1 MPSTGREDD
10 EGLPRVCMMFGRA
23 RCGTTVFRSMLSTH
37 PEVQNRPEI
46 FNSGESYFRY
56 LESRFRD
63 DPALCQP
70 EHSLDLFRGYVEEA
84 RGDHRGSQVL
94 LLDVKR
100 ECLHVVYRA
109 WQPVRSVPAVIE
121 ETRLQGWHALHVT
134 RRNHLRRLVS
144 NERAR
149 KTGVYHR
156 LDRADSLPGEPSDSG
171 KSGEAGAV
179 ALSPHGLVRKLDE
192 FETDRLFLSTFFSG
206 HERFLEIDYDEMF
219 ESRDGATGFSASL
232 LEKVA
237 AFLGIE
243 PKFNPLPRQS
253 KLNSGPL
260 HELIKNYDE
269 VESALRGTPHASLL
283 D

>member
-37 PEVQNRPEI
+37 PAVQDLPEI
-46 FNSGESYFRY
+46 FNSGGSYFRY
-56 LESRFRD
+56 LESRLRD
-63 DPALCQP
+63 DPSLCQP
-70 EHSLDLFRGYVEEA
+70 EHSLELFRGYVENA
-84 RGDHRGSQVL
+84 RGAHRGSQALVL
-94 LLDVKR
+94 DAKR
-100 ECLHVVYRA
+100 ECLHVVYRT

-121 ETRLQGWHALHVT
+121 ETHLQGWHALHVT

-156 LDRADSLPGEPSDSG
+156 PGPAGSLLGESGDPG
-171 KSGEAGAV
+171 KSGGAGPV
-179 ALSPHGLVRKLDE
+179 ALSSHQLVRKLDE
-192 FETDRLFLSTFFSG
+192 FEADRAFLSAFFAD

-219 ESRDGATGFSASL
+219 ESRDGGTGFSASL

-237 AFLGIE
+237 AFLGVE
-243 PKFNPLPRQS
+243 AKFDPLPRES
-253 KLNSGPL
+253 KLTSGPL